1 MRIRRGGG
9 EGGVYLILASVT
21 LSGEQGLFG
30 YWVLDIGLF
39 DALVK
44 IVGT

>member
-1 MRIRRGGG
+1 MRIRRGEEERGR
-9 EGGVYLILASVT
+9 SVSD
-21 LSGEQGLFG
+21 SGECNVIGGTGFI
-30 YWVLDIGLF
+30 WVLDIGLF